1 MLTDSMVFFWKASL
15 IITTTIITIIK
26 LVITSHKLPPKTAT
40 LPPVGRI
47 HDPLYRFKNIL
58 AAGKDKVKTIVY
70 MENSIHETPTLGFR
84 KDVTI
89 VSFQEIISR

>member
-1 MLTDSMVFFWKASL
+1 MLTDSMFSFWKASL
-15 IITTTIITIIK
+15 IITTIITTIK
-26 LVITSHKLPPKTAT
+26 LVITGHKLPPKTAT